1 VRADELVASF
11 NTLETALSAGA
22 SDTATELSDSIQSV
36 RTRLDSVRSEPATA
50 DTALEEQ
57 LACDLD
63 SLTTNVST
71 VSTDLATLS
80 TDLDTLETDTDQ
92 LVIKAARFFL
102 DVAPLYE
109 QAKDSI
115 VKILDNGDVLGSD
128 FIYGS
133 EYVINA
139 WHVVLDIPGGD
150 LSVRTTDGTE
160 INASVA
166 GKNISED
173 VAVLRPTHTVSPPLP
188 LPRAN
193 SSQLTIGQPVL
204 VTGGPIILDGSASS
218 GIISD
223 LERAQEK
230 DFEDTAC
237 EFCTDLVQIDTTAA
251 SSNSGGPV
259 FHSDG
264 KVIGIILLGHISSD
278 TKFALP
284 SNVVKTPADSVIGS

>member
-1 VRADELVASF
+1 
-11 NTLETALSAGA
+11 
-22 SDTATELSDSIQSV
+22 
-36 RTRLDSVRSEPATA
+36 
-50 DTALEEQ
+50 
-57 LACDLD
+57 
-63 SLTTNVST
+63 
-71 VSTDLATLS
+71 
-80 TDLDTLETDTDQ
+80 
-92 LVIKAARFFL
+92 
-102 DVAPLYE
+102 
-109 QAKDSI
+109 
-115 VKILDNGDVLGSD
+115 
-128 FIYGS
+128 
-133 EYVINA
+133 
-139 WHVVLDIPGGD
+139 IPGGD